1 MKKKKPKNSQSK
13 SPQKTAQS
21 SSSLVNQTSS
31 EAQSGSVVMDR
42 SHDDST
48 LVSEAQIDSIV
59 DAVAQLAQS
68 KVDLVQAAADP
79 ATSKTVIV
87 ESSTDPS
94 SDKVLALTAQTE
106 LSSADPVRSSSVE
119 SLVVFD
125 NIIEKT
131 SSEASPPTVT
141 ADAGNVSL
149 SSQPAVEKYVSATLD
164 IDVPSQK
171 TVIADIVADPSLQST
186 VNLELE
192 SQTQEETVHNGMASP
207 VEVAS
212 KVVEASIAPQMP
224 ELASADAK
232 LDSLSSHQAGKSTT
246 NKDATKLGTGKDIA
260 RGESSTTPDYLRS
273 STHKKGSG
281 SITPPHTDVQPDSSD
296 TESSDTHLIRSP
308 RIQN

>member
-131 SSEASPPTVT
+131 SSEAFPPTVT

-149 SSQPAVEKYVSATLD
+149 SSQPAVEKYVSAALD

-207 VEVAS
+207 VE
-212 KVVEASIAPQMP
+212 I
-224 ELASADAK
+224 L
-232 LDSLSSHQAGKSTT
+232 
-246 NKDATKLGTGKDIA
+246 
-260 RGESSTTPDYLRS
+260 
-273 STHKKGSG
+273 
-281 SITPPHTDVQPDSSD
+281 
-296 TESSDTHLIRSP
+296 
-308 RIQN
+308 